1 MNLMTSG
8 DMSLDDENKHDENEE
23 ATEART
29 ATPGGEQETKWA
41 VVTKEAGLAPAQII
55 AGRLQAE
62 GIPARAWQEGA
73 GQAFGLTVG
82 MLGSGYV
89 EVPEA
94 YLEEAK
100 AILAAGDEFEDY
112 DDGDEEEED

>member
-1 MNLMTSG
+1 MSDLASGEMSVDDDKRDESERQAGTS
-8 DMSLDDENKHDENEE
+8 
-23 ATEART
+23 
-29 ATPGGEQETKWA
+29 TPGGTQETKWEVA
-41 VVTKEAGLAPAQII
+41 TKTAGLMPAQII

-94 YLEEAK
+94 YLEQAR
-100 AILAAGDEFEDY
+100 AILEA
-112 DDGDEEEED
+112 EEEEYDYGEEEGED

>member
-1 MNLMTSG
+1 MTLMASG
-8 DMSLDDENKHDENEE
+8 EMSLEDDENGQEE
-23 ATEART
+23 LEDTVQAATD
-29 ATPGGEQETKWA
+29 TPGGEKETKWE
-41 VVTKEAGLAPAQII
+41 VVSKEAGLAPAQII

-82 MLGSGYV
+82 LLGSGYV

-94 YLEEAK
+94 YVEEAR
-100 AILAAGDEFEDY
+100 AILADSDTY
-112 DDGDEEEED
+112 DLDEEEED

>member
-1 MNLMTSG
+1 MTHMASG
-8 DMSLDDENKHDENEE
+8 EMSLEDDDNKREE
-23 ATEART
+23 IKDT
-29 ATPGGEQETKWA
+29 AEPQVGTDTPGGKKETKWE
-41 VVTKEAGLAPAQII
+41 VVSKEAGLAPAQII

-82 MLGSGYV
+82 LLGSGYV

-94 YLEEAK
+94 YVEEAR
-100 AILAAGDEFEDY
+100 AILADSDSYEL
-112 DDGDEEEED
+112 DEEEEN